1 MSRVEF
7 LVTGLGVQLALTQS
21 KLPILRTRDSSLV
34 LESPLPEDAPLND
47 HLVWLWGMLK
57 HERRK
62 LKSLA
67 ASGASLVCRYR
78 TKRGEIHI
86 LPNGAEMLHLLGV
99 ELVVAVK

>member
-1 MSRVEF
+1 
-7 LVTGLGVQLALTQS
+7 
-21 KLPILRTRDSSLV
+21 
-34 LESPLPEDAPLND
+34 
-47 HLVWLWGMLK
+47 MLK